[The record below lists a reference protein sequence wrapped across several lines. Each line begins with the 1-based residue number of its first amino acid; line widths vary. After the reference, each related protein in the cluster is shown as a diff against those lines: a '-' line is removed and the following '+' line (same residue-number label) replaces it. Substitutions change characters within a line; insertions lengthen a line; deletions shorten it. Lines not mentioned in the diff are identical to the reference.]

1 MHYPALTMQVT
12 TTSTPIPPGEL
23 SPSTRPDHTQLPD
36 SDDNFVKNFQEHPQS
51 VILTTSIEPLLDKIH
66 PDKDYCIGQDSG
78 IYWRFTEPVEKG
90 VEAPDWF
97 YVAGV
102 PSRLE
107 GKLRRSYVM
116 WKEKVPPLIVIEFV
130 SGDGKEE
137 KDNSPPPERDEVDP
151 KTKKAKKAGK
161 FWVYEQAVKIPY
173 YAIFDGF
180 EGTLE
185 MYHLEK
191 GRYEQ
196 VKANRRNHYPIPEL
210 GVELGM
216 LLDQEKPPVPWLRW
230 WDNRGNLLLTGN
242 ERAEEEC
249 QRRELAEA
257 IAIQERQQKE
267 IAEALA
273 IQERTEKEQERQQK
287 EMAEALAIQER
298 SEKEQER
305 EKREKLAAYL
315 RSLGINPDEI

>member
-1 MHYPALTMQVT
+1 
-12 TTSTPIPPGEL
+12 
-23 SPSTRPDHTQLPD
+23 
-36 SDDNFVKNFQEHPQS
+36 
-51 VILTTSIEPLLDKIH
+51 
-66 PDKDYCIGQDSG
+66 
-78 IYWRFTEPVEKG
+78 
-90 VEAPDWF
+90 
-97 YVAGV
+97 
-102 PSRLE
+102 
-107 GKLRRSYVM
+107 
-116 WKEKVPPLIVIEFV
+116 
-130 SGDGKEE
+130 
-137 KDNSPPPERDEVDP
+137 
-151 KTKKAKKAGK
+151 
-161 FWVYEQAVKIPY
+161 
-173 YAIFDGF
+173 
-180 EGTLE
+180 
-185 MYHLEK
+185 YHLEK

-267 IAEALA
+267 LAEALAIQERQQKELAEALA

-287 EMAEALAIQER
+287 EMAETLAI
-298 SEKEQER
+298 QER

>member
-1 MHYPALTMQVT
+1 
-12 TTSTPIPPGEL
+12 
-23 SPSTRPDHTQLPD
+23 
-36 SDDNFVKNFQEHPQS
+36 
-51 VILTTSIEPLLDKIH
+51 
-66 PDKDYCIGQDSG
+66 
-78 IYWRFTEPVEKG
+78 
-90 VEAPDWF
+90 
-97 YVAGV
+97 
-102 PSRLE
+102 
-107 GKLRRSYVM
+107 
-116 WKEKVPPLIVIEFV
+116 
-130 SGDGKEE
+130 
-137 KDNSPPPERDEVDP
+137 
-151 KTKKAKKAGK
+151 
-161 FWVYEQAVKIPY
+161 
-173 YAIFDGF
+173 
-180 EGTLE
+180 

-267 IAEALA
+267 LAEALAIQERQQKELAEALA

-287 EMAEALAIQER
+287 EMAETLAI
-298 SEKEQER
+298 QER